1 MRYLRGNVRLE
12 TIDMLLLA
20 DEVDYDE
27 DTGVATARGNVKFEH
42 FYNGDRIECDH
53 MVYNLDDETGKFYD
67 VRGTSPSKIES
78 RPGLLTTSN
87 PFYFEGAWA
96 ERIHEKYILH
106 SGFITD
112 CRVPRPWWRL
122 TGPTFDVIPGDRAIA
137 YHAWFRI
144 GAVPLFYAPAF
155 YKSLKKQPRKSGFL
169 TPNAGHSSTR
179 GYMVGGAYFWAI
191 NRSYDAFLRVQYF
204 TQRGPAETADFR
216 GKITP
221 GTDFN
226 VSLYSVQDRG
236 ISIGTQADGAPLIQK
251 QGGEIVA
258 FQAKSILPDG
268 WTAKIDVNYLS
279 SFLFRQSFSES
290 FHEAIFSESRSV
302 GFLTKH
308 WDTYG
313 MNFVA
318 DNDEQFQSTTPND
331 KIDIR
336 KLPEFQFLSREHE
349 IPNSILPL
357 WFSLGSSAGLLYRN
371 EPDYQTRQ
379 FVPRLDLNPS
389 VETAFHWKGFS
400 LMPTFSL
407 RETDYG
413 QSLNSSYTVVNRNFV
428 RSARELDV
436 VLILPSLERVYKAPA
451 WLGDKLKHVVESRA
465 EYLYVGGITNFN
477 DIIRFDAVDLMSDTS
492 EIRYSLANR
501 FFVKSKDGNVSE
513 VLSWE
518 LIQARYFEPTFGG
531 AVLPGQRNIVQTEED
546 ITGFAYLDGPR
557 NYSPI
562 SSIVRFQQ
570 RIGLEW
576 RTDYDPLRHT
586 IVNSGA
592 TVDARWA
599 KYFVSFGEYVVKTDP
614 VLAPSSNQIHGL
626 IGYGN
631 QNRKGWNGAFIS
643 YYDLKRGL
651 VQFSTLEVT
660 YNTDCC
666 GISAEYRRFNI
677 GTRDET
683 QYLVSF
689 AVSNIGTFGTLKK
702 QERIF

>member
-1 MRYLRGNVRLE
+1 
-12 TIDMLLLA
+12 
-20 DEVDYDE
+20 
-27 DTGVATARGNVKFEH
+27 
-42 FYNGDRIECDH
+42 
-53 MVYNLDDETGKFYD
+53 
-67 VRGTSPSKIES
+67 
-78 RPGLLTTSN
+78 
-87 PFYFEGAWA
+87 
-96 ERIHEKYILH
+96 
-106 SGFITD
+106 
-112 CRVPRPWWRL
+112 
-122 TGPTFDVIPGDRAIA
+122 
-137 YHAWFRI
+137 
-144 GAVPLFYAPAF
+144 
-155 YKSLKKQPRKSGFL
+155 
-169 TPNAGHSSTR
+169 
-179 GYMVGGAYFWAI
+179 
-191 NRSYDAFLRVQYF
+191 
-204 TQRGPAETADFR
+204 
-216 GKITP
+216 
-221 GTDFN
+221 
-226 VSLYSVQDRG
+226 
-236 ISIGTQADGAPLIQK
+236 
-251 QGGEIVA
+251 
-258 FQAKSILPDG
+258 
-268 WTAKIDVNYLS
+268 
-279 SFLFRQSFSES
+279 
-290 FHEAIFSESRSV
+290 
-302 GFLTKH
+302 
-308 WDTYG
+308 
-313 MNFVA
+313 
-318 DNDEQFQSTTPND
+318 
-331 KIDIR
+331 
-336 KLPEFQFLSREHE
+336 
-349 IPNSILPL
+349 
-357 WFSLGSSAGLLYRN
+357 
-371 EPDYQTRQ
+371 
-379 FVPRLDLNPS
+379 
-389 VETAFHWKGFS
+389 
-400 LMPTFSL
+400 
-407 RETDYG
+407 
-413 QSLNSSYTVVNRNFV
+413 
-428 RSARELDV
+428 
-436 VLILPSLERVYKAPA
+436 
-451 WLGDKLKHVVESRA
+451 
-465 EYLYVGGITNFN
+465 
-477 DIIRFDAVDLMSDTS
+477 
-492 EIRYSLANR
+492 
-501 FFVKSKDGNVSE
+501 VKSKEGNVTE

>member
-1 MRYLRGNVRLE
+1 MRYIRGHVRLE

-42 FYNGDRIECDH
+42 FFNGDRIECDH

-144 GAVPLFYAPAF
+144 GAIPIFYAPAF

-191 NRSYDAFLRVQYF
+191 SRSYDAFLRVQYF

-258 FQAKSILPDG
+258 FQAKSVLPDG

-413 QSLNSSYTVVNRNFV
+413 QSLNNYTVVNKNFV

-501 FFVKSKDGNVSE
+501 FFVKSKEGNVTE